1 VQIDAMMQAQYDALF
16 YSGRLDASI
25 AASVEWK
32 SYAASSNTTIRA
44 QGGDPALVAEL
55 VSIDPL
61 DPSPETVDRFQ
72 AWVASAAEDPAV
84 VDFALEGI
92 WQLAGDKREVLQQAW
107 EIYGRTM
114 HPRLTIKTS
123 SQNIRYPVT
132 VEPKPPIITSAAL
145 IQPVEAPASP
155 CGWQVIVF
163 DGTQV
168 PDNQTALLDKFYAVS
183 PNGED
188 WRPGWRAMC
197 EAIADDL
204 SNPLM
209 SKAGNILVMAS
220 FGYTYNMTPTH
231 RLVSLMDLAGAGP
244 ALEDW
249 LDKADPGSVGGSSQ
263 FWTVGAVCYIQVGIF
278 GDGPDTGLEIFKNDP
293 SEASAEL
300 DLYFYRQSFGGHYT
314 LGPA

>member
-1 VQIDAMMQAQYDALF
+1 MMQAQYDALF
-16 YSGRLDASI
+16 YSGQAGRLDRGIRGMEELPPRRPTRRSGRRAATRRWWRSWSASTRWTP
-25 AASVEWK
+25 ARRPSTASRPGSPARPRIPRW
-32 SYAASSNTTIRA
+32 STLRWRASGSW
-44 QGGDPALVAEL
+44 PA
-55 VSIDPL
+55 
-61 DPSPETVDRFQ
+61 T
-72 AWVASAAEDPAV
+72 SARCCSRR
-84 VDFALEGI
+84 GRST
-92 WQLAGDKREVLQQAW
+92 AGRC
-107 EIYGRTM
+107 T
-114 HPRLTIKTS
+114 PRLTIKTS
-123 SQNIRYPVT
+123 SQNLRYPVT

-209 SKAGNILVMAS
+209 SKAGNIL
-220 FGYTYNMTPTH
+220 GDGEL
-231 RLVSLMDLAGAGP
+231 RLHLQHD
-244 ALEDW
+244 
-249 LDKADPGSVGGSSQ
+249 ADPPPGLADGPGRAPARRWRIGWTRRTRAASAAAPSSGPSGRSA
-263 FWTVGAVCYIQVGIF
+263 TSRSASSAT
-278 GDGPDTGLEIFKNDP
+278 GPDTGLEIFKNDP